1 MASAEDIM
9 KVRYE
14 LADTDIALPILSDTE
29 YGYFLDK
36 NNQNIRRSMIDAAKT
51 ILFKLSMRGDETVD
65 IFTIKGSR
73 VAAEY
78 RQALQMFVRDPNF
91 NPALTLA
98 TAFAGGVSL
107 SDMKTNDETLD
118 NNIVIVPGTD
128 PRNNAD
134 NYFEV

>member
-1 MASAEDIM
+1 MATAEDIM

-98 TAFAGGVSL
+98 AAFAGGVSL
-107 SDMKTNDETLD
+107 SDMKINDETLD

-128 PRNNAD
+128 PRTNAD